1 MPKPSKGGRKVEN
14 RRRHMNIRVP
24 NQAKITRHCDSVII
38 AIFLFLALCG
48 RAQVAPPVDCIK
60 VVEEMEALA
69 KTNLLLA
76 VQENNVLRID
86 AIYENI
92 GAIAT
97 APKDDRKAVERRLL
111 HLRLQ
116 TLQALFEMQERG
128 SRVNPLYNSNV
139 WSGTRYD
146 EKNTEPGTIDDLG
159 LRQRYIAWLEY
170 RDANRQ
176 AVRKGSLVE
185 SRYRG
190 MAWALSPWRSL
201 EEYVPVF
208 QEVITNQTLLRDLFP
223 PDGVPRV
230 VPLKKQ
236 GDP

>member
-1 MPKPSKGGRKVEN
+1 MGHVPKLSKGGRKMGN
-14 RRRHMNIRVP
+14 RRRHP
-24 NQAKITRHCDSVII
+24 NQAAITRYCGN
-38 AIFLFLALCG
+38 AIMAAFLCQARCG
-48 RAQVAPPVDCIK
+48 EAQGSSPAVDCIK
-60 VVEEMEALA
+60 IVEEMEALA
-69 KTNLLLA
+69 KTNLLSA
-76 VQENNVLRID
+76 VQENNVLLID

-97 APKDDRKAVERRLL
+97 APKDDRNAVERRLL

-201 EEYVPVF
+201 EEYIPVF